1 MISCSKF
8 LVWNLFLNFLLHKT
22 VGQGW
27 GPWGM
32 IPTSPWNL
40 NKNYLLAN
48 FFCSFHIILLLF
60 YCSLN
65 DNSFIN
71 TVFFLIISVFIIY
84 LDNDKKI
91 NKTITLQFQ
100 IILPAA
106 YQSLDFLLDDPF
118 LVLTPLLPI
127 DFPDFVL
134 QIFQRL
140 LKQIVL
146 FEKL

>member
-1 MISCSKF
+1 M
-8 LVWNLFLNFLLHKT
+8 LHKT

-100 IILPAA
+100 IILPRA
-106 YQSLDFLLDDPF
+106 YQSLDFWLDASF
-118 LVLTPLLPI
+118 LVLTPPFYWFSRFCFEDI
-127 DFPDFVL
+127 SE
-134 QIFQRL
+134 
-140 LKQIVL
+140 IVKTDCSFWETVSSL
-146 FEKL
+146 V